1 MGALQRPKKIVE
13 FVVILDKGVRKR
25 HRHEVEK
32 GRVLSFMVQLEVF
45 VEGEWKPVIRYDSSH
60 EFAHVDLFTLD
71 GKREKVALDLS
82 FGSALTLADRD
93 INENWEEYVEKFL
106 RGGWPR

>member
-1 MGALQRPKKIVE
+1 
-13 FVVILDKGVRKR
+13 
-25 HRHEVEK
+25 
-32 GRVLSFMVQLEVF
+32 MVQLEVF
-45 VEGEWKPVIRYDSSH
+45 VEGEWKPVIRFDSSH

-71 GKREKVALDLS
+71 GKREKIALDLS